1 MMNQRPSYDELQIH
15 AYREATKL
23 ASYGEEFSHLV
34 QILNPEYSLRLKIFV
49 QNLPCEVSSKT
60 IYGRSVMAN
69 APLTAKQK
77 KLQGKK

>member
-23 ASYGEEFSHLV
+23 ATYGEEFSHLI

-49 QNLPCEVSSKT
+49 QNLPREIAHKT
-60 IYGRSVMAN
+60 IYGRAVTAN
-69 APLTAKQK
+69 IPLTAKQK
-77 KLQGKK
+77 KAQGKK

>member
-34 QILNPEYSLRLKIFV
+34 QILNPEYALRLKIFV

-60 IYGRSVMAN
+60 IYGRSVTSN
-69 APLTAKQK
+69 VPLTAKQK
-77 KLQGKK
+77 KLQGRK